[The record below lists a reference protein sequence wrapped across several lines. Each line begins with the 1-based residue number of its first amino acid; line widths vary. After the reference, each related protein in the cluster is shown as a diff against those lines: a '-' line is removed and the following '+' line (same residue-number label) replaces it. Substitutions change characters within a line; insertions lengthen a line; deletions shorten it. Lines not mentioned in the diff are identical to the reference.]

1 MSLRVSVRPADVT
14 NMASTCVKVVDYK
27 IARSD
32 IGVLLVEDDP
42 ESAGLT
48 LTKVSEGK
56 DSPFRVEW
64 ADDLQRAMSRLAQ
77 PGIDVVLLD
86 FGMLESGHPTSHPT
100 IKRVVSM
107 KVPVVILTSDE
118 STLSRHLTL
127 GHGAVSYLIKR
138 RTSSAELRHAL
149 HEAMALSR

>member
-1 MSLRVSVRPADVT
+1 MVDVAHSNNLPCISLGVCLLHVNGARMSLRVSVRPADVT

-86 FGMLESGHPTSHPT
+86 
-100 IKRVVSM
+100 
-107 KVPVVILTSDE
+107 
-118 STLSRHLTL
+118 
-127 GHGAVSYLIKR
+127 
-138 RTSSAELRHAL
+138 
-149 HEAMALSR
+149 